1 MWKFPE
7 ESITDLFTKRD
18 NKNLSP
24 RGVGNFIFEIALF
37 AMFGALMFAS
47 KKIMEVIPNVH
58 LLGMFIMVL
67 TVVFRVKALIPIY
80 LYIMLDGLFGGFGMW
95 WIPYLYIWAVL
106 WGITM
111 LLPKNIPPKIAAVVY
126 PLICALHGL
135 AFGTLYAPTQA
146 LMYGLDFE
154 QTLTWIAV
162 GIPYD
167 LIHCVSNLCVGILI
181 LPFSQLL
188 KKLISK
194 SRYKI

>member
-1 MWKFPE
+1 M
-7 ESITDLFTKRD
+7 FTKRD

-135 AFGTLYAPTQA
+135 AFGTSSGAGLKVSPITSTSVAP
-146 LMYGLDFE
+146 
-154 QTLTWIAV
+154 
-162 GIPYD
+162 
-167 LIHCVSNLCVGILI
+167 HCKPNKS
-181 LPFSQLL
+181 PS
-188 KKLISK
+188 ISASSDVLSFK
-194 SRYKI
+194 FPR

>member
-1 MWKFPE
+1 
-7 ESITDLFTKRD
+7 
-18 NKNLSP
+18 
-24 RGVGNFIFEIALF
+24 
-37 AMFGALMFAS
+37 
-47 KKIMEVIPNVH
+47 
-58 LLGMFIMVL
+58 MVL

-111 LLPKNIPPKIAAVVY
+111 LIPKNIPPKIAAVVY

-154 QTLTWIAV
+154 QTLAWIAV

-194 SRYKI
+194 TRYKI